1 MRSQSSTA
9 LLCLGIAGL
18 IGYALVA
25 RSVSRR
31 RTVAEDH
38 RLRDEIQLQREP
50 EGEAVAEVIHPI
62 GKQWIHIPITAALSG
77 SLAYHGAGR
86 GAVVPL
92 VASIGSDTLSRLF
105 DRLPPNR
112 KPPPGHPNQ
121 KKTSFPSGHANE
133 TTAVAF
139 TSAYVLAREGAVAP
153 APAFAV
159 ATLLAI
165 ASPASRIYMDR
176 HWASDVIAGWCLGF
190 ATAAGCAA
198 IYEILAVEAQLAGG

>member
-1 MRSQSSTA
+1 MRAQSTTA
-9 LLCLGIAGL
+9 LLGLSIAAA

-25 RSVSRR
+25 RSVSRQ
-31 RTVAEDH
+31 RTAADDRKV
-38 RLRDEIQLQREP
+38 RDEIQDKREP
-50 EGEAVAEVIHPI
+50 EGEAVAEVVHPL
-62 GKQWIHIPITAALSG
+62 GKQWIHIPIAAALSAG
-77 SLAYHGAGR
+77 LAHRGAGR
-86 GAVVPL
+86 SAIVPL
-92 VASIGSDTLSRLF
+92 IASVGSDTLSRVF

-139 TSAYVLAREGAVAP
+139 TSAFVLSREGVVAP

-165 ASPASRIYMDR
+165 ASPASRMYVDR
-176 HWASDVIAGWCLGF
+176 HWATDVIAGWCLGL

-198 IYEILAVEAQLAGG
+198 IYEAWISEKK